1 MNILIVKPSSLG
13 DIVHTLPVVGMI
25 RQQFPDSVISWVVN
39 DSYAELLDLCPD
51 IDTRIVFKRKRL
63 ARPRHWLEI
72 FSFIRELRSQKF
84 DIAIDFQGLF
94 RSAVIARLSGAK
106 KRVGFRNARE
116 GAPWFYTDRVLLP
129 ANLKHAQDKN
139 MFLARAALHLP
150 DTEPTT
156 ALASSEVDAVKV
168 RKIMR
173 EQEIDPDRT
182 VLAVAPAAR
191 WGTKTWPPE
200 FFARVLSEL
209 HEQTSPSAPTIVCV
223 GTADERPTGDRVC
236 EKAACPVVNL
246 MGETDLGALAE
257 LLRKSAVL
265 LTNDSGPMHLAAAVG
280 TPVVALFGATDPAL
294 TGPYGD
300 CHAVFM
306 GECEHAPCM
315 QRKCKMNHSPECH
328 GTINAAKVVEALKKH
343 VVTSPEPETKIED
356 MLAS

>member
-25 RQQFPDSVISWVVN
+25 REQFPDSVISWVVN

-156 ALASSEVDAVKV
+156 ALASSEVDAGKL

-173 EQEIDPDRT
+173 EHEIDPDHP

-191 WGTKTWPPE
+191 WGTKSWPPE
-200 FFARVLSEL
+200 FFAQVLTEV
-209 HEQTSPSAPTIVCV
+209 HKQTSASPPTLVCV
-223 GTADERPTGDRVC
+223 GTTDERPVGDSIRAQA
-236 EKAACPVVNL
+236 KCPVVNL

-257 LLRKSAVL
+257 LLRNSAVL

-280 TPVVALFGATDPAL
+280 TPVVALFGATDPSL

-300 CHAVFM
+300 CHTVFR

-315 QRKCKMNHSPECH
+315 QRKCKINHSPECH

-343 VVTSPEPETKIED
+343 LDTPEPETKIED